1 LNSELL
7 NSSQKIINYHLSN
20 DPKAKTPTA
29 NPTNN
34 VEHSYRIKQLAEL
47 VHYTPSLKLKVISSS
62 SLPKGTIITI
72 NAQGVEGSFRN
83 ALDGITYFGCKKKAK
98 RISKHVRQTEILND
112 YIIPAISKDIAKKHR
127 GKHFKIEYNIPQNC
141 YKVKDLGVGFGT
153 FYKLDFPLVLKDNHL
168 LNMGLIFMIIN
179 IGDLQDNEDPN
190 EIRDTL
196 YNTEQDKA
204 HLGGRQALQLKL
216 FGGICQGE
224 VHVIEPSSSPVRIG
238 RHEECEIHIDD
249 NLLSKFQCTIEYTDD
264 NGWILTDGR
273 DNKPSTN
280 GTWLYIG
287 EEQTIYNGMIFKAS
301 QTLFQAS
308 LA

>member
-1 LNSELL
+1 MGQGQFRSNCCTNQESQLNTEIDVGAQDKYYYQGRPNNMQPRGQNTFYRGPTNDVPQDLNSELL

-112 YIIPAISKDIAKKHR
+112 YIIPAISKDIAKK
-127 GKHFKIEYNIPQNC
+127 
-141 YKVKDLGVGFGT
+141 T
-153 FYKLDFPLVLKDNHL
+153 
-168 LNMGLIFMIIN
+168 
-179 IGDLQDNEDPN
+179 
-190 EIRDTL
+190 
-196 YNTEQDKA
+196 
-204 HLGGRQALQLKL
+204 
-216 FGGICQGE
+216 
-224 VHVIEPSSSPVRIG
+224 
-238 RHEECEIHIDD
+238 
-249 NLLSKFQCTIEYTDD
+249 
-264 NGWILTDGR
+264 
-273 DNKPSTN
+273 
-280 GTWLYIG
+280 
-287 EEQTIYNGMIFKAS
+287 
-301 QTLFQAS
+301 
-308 LA
+308 